1 MASSDKT
8 HGGKVITKYSDSAVT
23 YGSYISGSSVNS
35 YSAPVR
41 SSVQPGSDHGEH
53 ALKVGLVERYVEH
66 YNNIRLNSAVGYI
79 TPKDVLAGRQAERNE
94 GTNAE
99 NNLKG

>member
-1 MASSDKT
+1 LNRAFAQTFRTGVGPGRATKVNVDKT
-8 HGGKVITKYSDSAVT
+8 GGRHESR
-23 YGSYISGSSVNS
+23 N
-35 YSAPVR
+35 
-41 SSVQPGSDHGEH
+41 
-53 ALKVGLVERYVEH
+53 ALKKDDPRRLVEGYVEH